1 MRNFSAISFLAAM
14 ANTILQQ
21 CYDFFEIA
29 QCFGVFPHDFR
40 PALTFCRVAFAFL
53 VLHPE
58 HHANADDRES
68 QIAYQLANSSNVH
81 SHFLSAGYYNNE
93 QGHRA
98 LVRRM
103 HQLPAVTLCGPCS
116 HLIYN
121 HLRYF
126 VNRCSAK
133 YSSNTIF
140 FFICASQSHP
150 NVLLKR

>member
-1 MRNFSAISFLAAM
+1 MLNFSAISFPAYM

-29 QCFGVFPHDFR
+29 QCFGVFPHDFS

-58 HHANADDRES
+58 HHTNTDDRES
-68 QIAYQLANSSNVH
+68 KIADKLANSSNIH
-81 SHFLSAGYYNNE
+81 SHFLSAGYYNE

-121 HLRYF
+121 YLRYF
-126 VNRCSAK
+126 VNKCSAK
-133 YSSNTIF
+133 YSSNMIF
-140 FFICASQSHP
+140 FFICASQSQP
-150 NVLLKR
+150 YVRLKR